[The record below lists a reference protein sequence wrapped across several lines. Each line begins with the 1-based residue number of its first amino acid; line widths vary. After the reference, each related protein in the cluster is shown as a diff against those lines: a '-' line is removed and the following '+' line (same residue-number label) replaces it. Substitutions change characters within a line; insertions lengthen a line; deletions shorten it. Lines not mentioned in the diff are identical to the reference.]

1 MPYSVVIVEDEI
13 LSAIYLQNIIEEDR
27 DFKVVAIV
35 KNSNEA
41 LDIVQKEKVDII
53 FIDIML
59 QNTQAGTKLAL
70 EIAQKYP
77 KIFII
82 FASAYTQDEMLK
94 DAAKAKAFAYLLKP
108 YRPKEIKATLMLLK
122 EKLKERHLKNNRLYL
137 VNGYYFDFIHER
149 LCKENQEIPL
159 SKEELALIKLL
170 AKNHTII
177 LDKETI
183 LNHLNITN
191 EALRALI
198 YRIRNATCKAL
209 IQNHKRF
216 GYKLATIKS

>member
-1 MPYSVVIVEDEI
+1 MQYQVIIVEDEI
-13 LSAIYLQNIIEEDR
+13 LSAIYLQKIIEENN
-27 DFKVVAIV
+27 DFKVVSIA
-35 KNSNEA
+35 KNAQEVLNI
-41 LDIVQKEKVDII
+41 LKKEKIDVI

-59 QNTQAGTKLAL
+59 QNNQSGTKLAL
-70 EIAQKYP
+70 EIAKKYP
-77 KIFII
+77 EII
-82 FASAYTQDEMLK
+82 LVFASAYSEEQMLQ

-108 YRPKEIKATLMLLK
+108 YRPKEIKATLMLI
-122 EKLKERHLKNNRLYL
+122 KERLHPRYEKNRKLYL
-137 VNGYYFDFIHER
+137 IEGYYYDFKHER
-149 LCKENQEIPL
+149 LCKNNQEIPL

-198 YRIRNATCKAL
+198 YRIRNSTCKAL

-216 GYKLATIKS
+216 GYKLATTKS